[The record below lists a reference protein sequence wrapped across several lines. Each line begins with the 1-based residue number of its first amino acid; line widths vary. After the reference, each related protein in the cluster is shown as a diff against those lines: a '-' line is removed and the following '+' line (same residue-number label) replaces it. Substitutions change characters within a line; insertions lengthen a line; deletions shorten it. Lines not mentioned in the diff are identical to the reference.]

1 MRQQGA
7 QQNSS
12 CTAVHLEVNGTEDR
26 YESQWSDHA
35 KVKRICFLNKI
46 KLQWHE
52 GRGRKEWCVH
62 MMYIIWMMHYKE
74 MRNKNCTNLFCN
86 TAQPICMSI
95 RAASRSVW
103 AAWQVLPYFVG
114 SVVLKIENLTSRS
127 LVGQERYG
135 GTCQYPACCVFAK
148 VIGIWGVGHAVLVAL
163 AQSRHPPVWSWCILE
178 WHTSLISIY

>member
-1 MRQQGA
+1 MNNHSKSRTLFKNILLMRQQGA

-114 SVVLKIENLTSRS
+114 SVVLKIENLVLRVVAW
-127 LVGQERYG
+127 LDRN
-135 GTCQYPACCVFAK
+135 GT
-148 VIGIWGVGHAVLVAL
+148 AVLVSTLPAACL
-163 AQSRHPPVWSWCILE
+163 PRWSGFE
-178 WHTSLISIY
+178 V